1 MFSKQDPTQPI
12 IEDDEIDVEM
22 AVIDSNGYSA
32 GSDNE
37 VTGISP
43 KAPKQKRLKQTVHRL
58 PQALT
63 VAAVQEVKSPE
74 SRNRPPAHPGSP
86 SVQGHLLLSARPSK
100 PAKPILDL
108 YSDRT
113 KVRANLLLFS
123 SNTDT
128 TATTD
133 IFVDNTESLSSTARK
148 KPS

>member
-86 SVQGHLLLSARPSK
+86 SVQGHLLLSALPSK

>member
-37 VTGISP
+37 ATGISP
-43 KAPKQKRLKQTVHRL
+43 KAPKQKRLKQTH
-58 PQALT
+58 ALT

-86 SVQGHLLLSARPSK
+86 SVQGHLLLSAPPSK
-100 PAKPILDL
+100 PAKSSFDL
-108 YSDRT
+108 YPDTT
-113 KVRANLLLFS
+113 KVRNNLRLFCS
-123 SNTDT
+123 ITDT
-128 TATTD
+128 IATTG
-133 IFVDNTESLSSTARK
+133 IFVDNTKSVSSTASN